1 MRRRDFL
8 IAGATLF
15 GASLSA
21 CKFAAYKREEF
32 DESQKQLNV
41 FSWADYLHPATIP
54 EFEKRTGIKVVY
66 DTFASNEAL
75 LAKLQAGGSKYDI
88 IVPTSYMV
96 KQLIKMDKL
105 AEIDHA
111 KLTGLDRLI
120 SRFRD
125 PSYDHHLKHSIP
137 YTWGTT
143 GIAFN
148 YDAVADRLGS
158 DFAKR
163 AQAGDVTQDIFWEQK
178 LGGRITLLDDA
189 RESIGMSLKRL
200 GGSYNSLDTPQ
211 IEKATAELLVQKPL
225 TMCYTSDQVITQLA
239 AGDSWLALAFS
250 GDAYQANRDN
260 KSVRYVIPKSG
271 TSIWVDNMCIPRE
284 APHMEHAYAW
294 LDFMLDPDVAAA
306 IADHTRFASPNKIAL
321 SRISS
326 ELRDDPNLYPPES
339 VLEKCEDLGDI
350 GNAVFV
356 YDRMWTELKCG

>member
-1 MRRRDFL
+1 MNRRQFL
-8 IAGATLF
+8 LALSTLC

-21 CKFAAYKREEF
+21 CNLVERQASSEVHE
-32 DESQKQLNV
+32 KQLNV
-41 FSWADYLHPATIP
+41 FSWADYLHPSTIP

-105 AEIDHA
+105 QEIDHA

-120 SRFRD
+120 PRFLD
-125 PSYDHHLKHSIP
+125 PSYDRNLKHSIP

-148 YDAVADRLGS
+148 YDAVSTRLGEA
-158 DFAKR
+158 FAKG
-163 AQAGDVTQDIFWEQK
+163 AESGDIDQNFFWEQK

-200 GGSYNSLDTPQ
+200 GDSYNSTDTLA
-211 IEKATAELLVQKPL
+211 IESATAQLLVQKPL

-250 GDAYQANRDN
+250 GDAYQAKRDN
-260 KSVRYVIPKSG
+260 NSVRYVIPKTG
-271 TSIWVDNMCIPRE
+271 TSIWVDNLCIPHG
-284 APHMEHAYAW
+284 APHVEHAYAW
-294 LDFMLDPDVAAA
+294 LNYMLEPAVAAA
-306 IADHTRFASPNKIAL
+306 IAEHTRFSSPNKLAL
-321 SRISS
+321 KRISS
-326 ELRDDPNLYPPES
+326 ELRDDRNLYPPETI
-339 VLEKCEDLGDI
+339 LEKCEDLGDI

>member
-1 MRRRDFL
+1 MNRRKFL
-8 IAGATLF
+8 LTFAALY

-21 CKFAAYKREEF
+21 CNLAERQTKAKDHE
-32 DESQKQLNV
+32 KQLNV
-41 FSWADYLHPATIP
+41 FSWADYLHPSTIP

-105 AEIDHA
+105 QEIDHS
-111 KLTGLDRLI
+111 KLTGLDSLI
-120 SRFRD
+120 PRFLD
-125 PSYDHHLKHSIP
+125 PSYDHHLEHSVP

-148 YDAVADRLGS
+148 YDAVSTRLGEE
-158 DFAKR
+158 FAKR
-163 AQAGDVTQDIFWEQK
+163 AESGDVDQNFFWEQK

-200 GGSYNSLDTPQ
+200 GDSYNTLDTAT
-211 IEKATAELLVQKPL
+211 IEKATSELLVQKPL

-250 GDAYQANRDN
+250 GDAYQAKRDN
-260 KSVRYVIPKSG
+260 KSVRYVIPKTG
-271 TSIWVDNMCIPRE
+271 TSIWVDNLCIPRG
-284 APHMEHAYAW
+284 APHVEHAYAW
-294 LDFMLDPDVAAA
+294 LNYMLEPEVAAA
-306 IADHTRFASPNKIAL
+306 IAEHTRFASPNKLAL
-321 SRISS
+321 KRLSA
-326 ELRDDPNLYPPES
+326 ELRDDPNLYPPEH

-350 GNAVFV
+350 GKAVFV